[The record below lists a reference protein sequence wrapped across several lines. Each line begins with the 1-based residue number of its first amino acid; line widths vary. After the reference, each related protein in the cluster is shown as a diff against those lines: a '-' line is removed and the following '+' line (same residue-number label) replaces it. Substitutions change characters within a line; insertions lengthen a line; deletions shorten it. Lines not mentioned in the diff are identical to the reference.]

1 MKPRWYLA
9 AFPVALLSCSGQ
21 GDLYGP
27 PAAYGG
33 ATGKQ
38 TGGYANAGGSQAAAV
53 GGIDAGSPTSSNPSG
68 SMSVRYGPISSQS
81 SGGTTS

>member
-27 PAAYGG
+27 PPADGG
-33 ATGKQ
+33 VPAKQ
-38 TGGYANAGGSQAAAV
+38 TGGYANAGGSQAGDV
-53 GGIDAGSPTSSNPSG
+53 GGIDSGSPTSSNASG
-68 SMSVRYGPISSQS
+68 SMSVRYGPISSQGA
-81 SGGTTS
+81 GGTGN